1 LSRGHQ
7 FQPSAFSFCSTAGS
21 PYRAT
26 TAAACCFGIPI
37 AANALIA
44 SLCFL
49 RLALDLQTGE
59 HHFSAFPVNGLQ
71 HHWQVAECPRAASTR
86 ISGFPAREGG

>member
-1 LSRGHQ
+1 
-7 FQPSAFSFCSTAGS
+7 
-21 PYRAT
+21 
-26 TAAACCFGIPI
+26 
-37 AANALIA
+37 LIA

-71 HHWQVAECPRAASTR
+71 HHWQVAECPRAGVSA
-86 ISGFPAREGG
+86 ISAFPAREGG